1 MQYNVIISTLK
12 AAGDRMTH
20 THTHTTHKESEEPF
34 VGNEKEANYDTR
46 EHLLVEVSLFYSLL
60 APLEC
65 FGVLVLERLQI
76 RHGPHALTFQTL
88 IVMTGF
94 GIWP

>member
-1 MQYNVIISTLK
+1 MHVHFYNESRHK
-12 AAGDRMTH
+12 F
-20 THTHTTHKESEEPF
+20 TTAVMWKMKVHYTKYS
-34 VGNEKEANYDTR
+34 
-46 EHLLVEVSLFYSLL
+46 LVEVSLFYSLL

-76 RHGPHALTFQTL
+76 CHGPHALTFETL